1 MQARAKA
8 IGKNYSFKLV
18 YMLGV
23 LKKSKRPSYCLSGPW
38 TKATVESV
46 SLSCLQ
52 QLGQQHR
59 QTGQLWWSLSA
70 QALLLLEEQQS

>member
-8 IGKNYSFKLV
+8 IGENYSFKLV

-23 LKKSKRPSYCLSGPW
+23 LRRAKDPVTVCQAPW
-38 TKATVESV
+38 TKATVKSV
-46 SLSCLQ
+46 SLSHLRR
-52 QLGQQHR
+52 LGQGHG

-70 QALLLLEEQQS
+70 QAPLPSGDQQS